1 MFHFATKVVLELL
14 FFCLSILTVGIPGL
28 CQELAPRK
36 YKQDN
41 AMVEGWNSVDSYG

>member
-14 FFCLSILTVGIPGL
+14 FSCLSILTVGIPGL

-41 AMVEGWNSVDSYG
+41 AMVEGWNSVESYG